1 MLCVPTKRH
10 LKNCKVVQMAEKH
23 LLQAASYMPDDSR
36 SIKLLKV
43 PSDCISKLMYHSTTC
58 ASTFKKAARRYKDK
72 MDKQNARPEAV
83 EVIISTASISAAVI
97 SAMRR
102 KQCSCKEFCIIC
114 NSAVVKHKQKKD
126 HKLYI
131 IREAPCAQK
140 LLNAAQLFQDDVF
153 NRMALMND
161 IHDVFGADVSRHN
174 ICLTR
179 YFNAYNKKI
188 DVILENYRNENNAL
202 TNSENVNL
210 VFDNILQGITFGT
223 TGYSLSYLRDEIN
236 KSLTADESLSNCV
249 VKDLLI
255 QKFGEKIC
263 FSYPSNK
270 RISQLVFSSSIQ
282 SETLVDN
289 LRQSCIKQC
298 ADKLRNK
305 MKQMSFALKG
315 SFCKAEDLSKSQA
328 MFEENRPKLS
338 MEFMKSFLID
348 RLVSEKNPKLLL
360 RVDTVYQ
367 NLFYILHDGKEPNP
381 MHVALGQAVHTLTR
395 SKTLIEILN
404 HRSLCIGYSEVKI
417 DTSLAQMCV
426 DLAGDN
432 RVPVAPVFSPDYPTQ
447 GAMYNYKFLEKTLS
461 SKGSSHD
468 TVMVLFQNTLHRL
481 LHPISDSGISQRH
494 NHERDT
500 KFRRILPCQELVLMP
515 YKSSRG
521 QIPSDF
527 VTS

>member
-1 MLCVPTKRH
+1 MKVVWILICLVCAKKRQ
-10 LKNCKVVQMAEKH
+10 LKNCKVVRMAEKY
-23 LLQAASYMPDDSR
+23 LWQAASYMPDDSR
-36 SIKLLKV
+36 STKLLKV

-315 SFCKAEDLSKSQA
+315 SFCKAEDLSKSQV
-328 MFEENRPKLS
+328 MFEENRPKLW

-404 HRSLCIGYSEVKI
+404 HRSLCIGYSEVRKI

-432 RVPVAPVFSPDYPTQ
+432 RVPVAPVFSLDC
-447 GAMYNYKFLEKTLS
+447 
-461 SKGSSHD
+461 
-468 TVMVLFQNTLHRL
+468 
-481 LHPISDSGISQRH
+481 PI
-494 NHERDT
+494 
-500 KFRRILPCQELVLMP
+500 
-515 YKSSRG
+515 
-521 QIPSDF
+521 
-527 VTS
+527 